1 MASGKS
7 RLLASCDRPLGI
19 PLQSLLG
26 PRFSSGV
33 EVRTSGFLTS
43 ANMDLGIPMEF
54 QRGVRPRI
62 VWRHAS
68 PLSSLA
74 VKVVLGSGRDDIGI
88 CGFLSR
94 CHRAVTHAKI
104 VLS

>member
-1 MASGKS
+1 MLS
-7 RLLASCDRPLGI
+7 
-19 PLQSLLG
+19 LQSLPG
-26 PRFSSGV
+26 PMFSSEV
-33 EVRTSGFLTS
+33 EPGTSELLSS
-43 ANMDLGIPMEF
+43 ADMDLRVPMEF

-68 PLSSLA
+68 PLSSRA
-74 VKVVLGSGRDDIGI
+74 VNVVLGSGRDDIGI